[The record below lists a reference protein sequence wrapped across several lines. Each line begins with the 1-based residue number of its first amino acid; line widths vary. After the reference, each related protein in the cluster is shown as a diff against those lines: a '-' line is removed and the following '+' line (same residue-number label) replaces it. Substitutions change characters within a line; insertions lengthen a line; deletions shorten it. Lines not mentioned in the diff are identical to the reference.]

1 MLTYII
7 TFCYT
12 ILVNQI
18 RLTAQPGGEQEAKK
32 MIIRSI
38 IKEQNYCGIVALAHG
53 HVYNAWM
60 RGDNLHFYILSNEEE
75 KPWPALRDVVYNFTA
90 HIENG
95 EIQLL
100 APDVALTL
108 YSHDEL
114 INTIRCAFT
123 DDWRDIITIVETL
136 LYRE

>member
-1 MLTYII
+1 
-7 TFCYT
+7 
-12 ILVNQI
+12 
-18 RLTAQPGGEQEAKK
+18 

-38 IKEQNYCGIVALAHG
+38 IREQNYCGIVALAHG

-60 RGDNLHFYILSNEEE
+60 RGDNLYFYVLSNEEE
-75 KPWPALRDVVYNFTA
+75 KPWPALRDIIDCFTVR
-90 HIENG
+90 IKNG
-95 EIQLL
+95 KIKLVI
-100 APDVALTL
+100 DGVAFTL